1 MAVLLTA
8 QQQQLCDGAEEGW
21 GWECPECVCVLMCAL
36 VCVGKLALI
45 CFQAFLHLEWQ
56 PGAPRLI

>member
-8 QQQQLCDGAEEGW
+8 QQQQQLCDGAEEGR

-45 CFQAFLHLEWQ
+45 CFSGV
-56 PGAPRLI
+56 PPS